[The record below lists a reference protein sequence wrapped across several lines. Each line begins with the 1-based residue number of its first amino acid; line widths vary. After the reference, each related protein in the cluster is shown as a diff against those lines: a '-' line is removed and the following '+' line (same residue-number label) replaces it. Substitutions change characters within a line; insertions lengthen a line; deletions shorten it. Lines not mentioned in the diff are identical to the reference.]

1 MAGTQLET
9 KFQQDVMPALRKELG
24 IANVYRV
31 PRLSKVVVNAGL
43 KLAVQDSKVIDTA
56 MRDITAITGQ
66 RPTITKAKKAI
77 SNFKLRKGLPIG
89 VRVTLRRNQMY
100 DFVQRLIG
108 VALPRVRDFKG
119 VSATGFDGHGN
130 YTLGITEHVV
140 FPEVDVNKM
149 QHSYG
154 MNVTFVTTAR
164 TDQEGRRLLEL
175 LGMPFRQSTQ
185 D

>member
-1 MAGTQLET
+1 MATTQLET
-9 KFQQDVMPALRKELG
+9 KYQKDVVPTLRKELG
-24 IANVYRV
+24 IENAYRV
-31 PRLSKVVVNAGL
+31 PRLSKVVVNTGL
-43 KLAVQDSKVIDTA
+43 KLAVQDSKVVDTA

-66 RPTITKAKKAI
+66 RPTVTRAKKAI

-119 VSATGFDGHGN
+119 VSATGFDGQGN
-130 YTLGITEHVV
+130 YTLGLTEHVV
-140 FPEVDVNKM
+140 FPEVDVNKL
-149 QHSYG
+149 QHVYG
-154 MNVTFVTTAR
+154 MNVTFVTTAQS
-164 TDQEGRRLLEL
+164 DKEGRRLLEL
-175 LGMPFRQSTQ
+175 LGMPFRQSQQ